1 MALLNDD
8 LSVWDIAFRWA
19 GYDPDRLWF
28 RLPLPVKDNFRL
40 LMGAI
45 LEGEILCGTLTL
57 AKLPHG
63 SKADPN
69 FYIRTYMD
77 DVYHC
82 IQGLRYDRKLLR
94 WATLGRLDFLQWC
107 EIRGIPAPEFW
118 FPPGWKLEFEMPE
131 FGTHAMWAT
140 HVEPETDGELVNI
153 SYESHPSFNRSEE
166 SLDKTDN
173 EEDTPSQPDVDAQ
186 PSQPVPENSDA
197 PTETISDES
206 PIQPAEHAE
215 TEQSLRHNQRIKIV
229 CQQIASVIWKED
241 KTRSYPSVIED
252 QLIQK
257 YGGAAPYEDDTVREW
272 LKHVAPPEVKNRR
285 GRPRKN
291 GGKEG

>member
-1 MALLNDD
+1 MPLLVED
-8 LSVWDIAFRWA
+8 LSVWDISFRWA
-19 GYDPDRLWF
+19 GYDPDRLCL

-57 AKLPHG
+57 AKLPPG
-63 SKADPN
+63 SKADPR
-69 FYIRTYMD
+69 FYIRTYID
-77 DVYHC
+77 EVYHC
-82 IQGLRYDRKLLR
+82 IQGLRYNRKLLR
-94 WATLGRLDFLQWC
+94 WATVERKDILNWC

-131 FGTHAMWAT
+131 FGTQAMWAT
-140 HVEPETDGELVNI
+140 HVEPQSDGELVNI
-153 SYESHPSFNRSEE
+153 SYESHPSFRNKEAFDE
-166 SLDKTDN
+166 AGD
-173 EEDTPSQPDVDAQ
+173 EEDIPSQPDVAAQ
-186 PSQPVPENSDA
+186 SSQPVPEYSGSPA
-197 PTETISDES
+197 ETLIDEP
-206 PIQPAEHAE
+206 PIQLTEHAE
-215 TEQSLRHNQRIKIV
+215 TEQTLRHNQRIKIV

-241 KTRSYPSVIED
+241 KTRSYPSVVKDE
-252 QLIQK
+252 LIQK

>member
-1 MALLNDD
+1 MPLLVDD
-8 LSVWDIAFRWA
+8 LSVWDISFRWA
-19 GYDPDRLWF
+19 GYDPGRLWL

-57 AKLPHG
+57 AKLPHE
-63 SKADPN
+63 SKADPSY
-69 FYIRTYMD
+69 YIRTYID
-77 DVYHC
+77 EVYHC
-82 IQGLRYDRKLLR
+82 INGVKYDRKLLR
-94 WATLGRLDFLQWC
+94 WATLGRMDFFEWC
-107 EIRGIPAPEFW
+107 EIRVIPAPEFW

-131 FGTHAMWAT
+131 FGTHALWAT
-140 HVEPETDGELVNI
+140 HVEPSSDGELFHI
-153 SYESHPSFNRSEE
+153 SYENHPSFRNKETMDDE
-166 SLDKTDN
+166 GGIY
-173 EEDTPSQPDVDAQ
+173 SQPYVDAQ
-186 PSQPVPENSDA
+186 PSQPVHENA
-197 PTETISDES
+197 EIPTEVISDGP
-206 PIQPAEHAE
+206 PIHPAEHAE

-241 KTRSYPSVIED
+241 KTRSYPSVVKDE
-252 QLIQK
+252 LIQK

-291 GGKEG
+291 GSKEG

>member
-8 LSVWDIAFRWA
+8 LSVWDIAFRWG
-19 GYDPDRLWF
+19 GYDPDSLWF

-57 AKLPHG
+57 AKLPPG
-63 SKADPN
+63 SKADPS
-69 FYIRTYMD
+69 FYIRTYID
-77 DVYHC
+77 EVYHC

-94 WATLGRLDFLQWC
+94 WASLSRMGFLEWC

-118 FPPGWKLEFEMPE
+118 FPPGWKLEFEMSE
-131 FGTHAMWAT
+131 FGTHALWAT
-140 HVEPETDGELVNI
+140 HVEPESDGTLSHI
-153 SYESHPSFNRSEE
+153 SYESHPAFRREE
-166 SLDKTDN
+166 SSNEADD
-173 EEDTPSQPDVDAQ
+173 EEDVPSQPDADAQ
-186 PSQPVPENSDA
+186 PSQPVPEGSEVL
-197 PTETISDES
+197 TEEISDEP
-206 PIQPAEHAE
+206 PIQPSTNTE
-215 TEQSLRHNQRIKIV
+215 TEQSLRNNQRIKIV

-241 KTRSYPSVIED
+241 KTRSYPSVIKD

-272 LKHVAPPEVKNRR
+272 LKHVAPLEVKNRR

-291 GGKEG
+291 GDKES